1 MSSLDLLIIFLS
13 CMVSSNSELKITRD
27 HYIGA
32 VLEYG
37 AAESDSYASPQEV
50 LTYNI
55 DKYLGYMQEAMA
67 AGTDNNNNK

>member
-1 MSSLDLLIIFLS
+1 M
-13 CMVSSNSELKITRD
+13 ELKLNRERD

-37 AAESDSYASPQEV
+37 AAESDSYESPQEV

-55 DKYLGYMQEAMA
+55 DKYLGYMQEARA
-67 AGTDNNNNK
+67 TGTDNIIIITRRMPSPRSMTVSG

>member
-1 MSSLDLLIIFLS
+1 
-13 CMVSSNSELKITRD
+13 MVSSNSEKLTRD

-37 AAESDSYASPQEV
+37 AAESDSYESPQEV

-55 DKYLGYMQEAMA
+55 DKYLGYMQEARA
-67 AGTDNNNNK
+67 AGTDNIIILNFKWLCPSVRKLVS